1 MSPEG
6 GEYVNTL
13 LHRPCLDRIWLRS
26 ETLKTF
32 CNSLEGVYLLLRYS
46 KPDNGSVHE
55 QTFHNCRPM
64 RIQSLQDLETNTK
77 SNS

>member
-13 LHRPCLDRIWLRS
+13 LHRHCLDRIWLRS
-26 ETLKTF
+26 ESLKTF
-32 CNSLEGVYLLLRYS
+32 CNSLEGVYLPLRYS
-46 KPDNGSVHE
+46 KPDNGSARE
-55 QTFHNCRPM
+55 QTFHNGRPM
-64 RIQSLQDLETNTK
+64 RIESLPALETHTK